1 MLMDATTK
9 ANAQQTKN
17 YMNDRSIAYS
27 QQNVINFGDVIL
39 EVPRLKHSRPM
50 LKMAFWVTRFWHD
63 SLKSDQSFRE
73 KFRMPND
80 TFKNFDVTFY
90 ENRLLRLIKGAMD
103 MDLVKNLFPRWKEV
117 LQLRDGF
124 SFGEIALLKKIAR
137 QATIYCTSD
146 TEFAVITKKGDGD
159 FDY

>member
-1 MLMDATTK
+1 MINAITK
-9 ANAQQTKN
+9 ANVQQTKAHI
-17 YMNDRSIAYS
+17 NDPSLAYT
-27 QQNVINFGDVIL
+27 QQNIIDFGDVML

-50 LKMAFWVTRFWHD
+50 FKMAFWVTRFWHD

-73 KFRMPND
+73 KFRMPID

-103 MDLVKNLFPRWKEV
+103 MDLVKNLFPKWKEV

-137 QATIYCTSD
+137 QATIYCPID